1 MSPNQANTTDRLAGQ
16 VALVTGASRGIGRA
30 VALAYANA
38 GAHVMCA
45 ARSTDDL
52 IDLVGQ
58 VESLGGH
65 ATAIELDV
73 TVDDSVQTAF
83 SRISAI
89 TAGLDIAVLNAG
101 IMPPTVPVVEGT
113 TQAWR
118 DTFDVNVFGVAACA
132 RASIPLMVN
141 RGGGKIVIMG
151 SGTGRQANPG
161 LSIYGTSKA
170 AVAAL
175 SRTLSVELR
184 SDNIAVNELVPGPVA
199 TSMTAPTPEA
209 QQLFAQMI
217 DSGGDWRKQPEDLS
231 EIALML
237 ASFPNHG
244 PSGQVFSLMGR
255 VM

>member
-1 MSPNQANTTDRLAGQ
+1 MSADDSNAAGRLAGQ

-30 VALAYANA
+30 VALAYAKA

-45 ARSTDDL
+45 ARSTDEL
-52 IDLVGQ
+52 IDLVAQ
-58 VESLGGH
+58 VDGFGGH
-65 ATAIELDV
+65 ATAVELDV
-73 TVDDSVQTAF
+73 TVDDPVQAAF
-83 SRISAI
+83 SRVSTVAP
-89 TAGLDIAVLNAG
+89 GLDIAVLNAG
-101 IMPPTVPVVEGT
+101 IMPPTVPVIEGT
-113 TQAWR
+113 TQEWR

-132 RASIPLMVN
+132 RASVPLLVS

-151 SGTGRQANPG
+151 SGTARQANPG
-161 LSIYGTSKA
+161 LGVYGASKA

-209 QQLFAQMI
+209 QRLFAQMI
-217 DSGGDWRKQPEDLS
+217 ESGGDWMKQPEDLT

-237 ASFPNHG
+237 AGFPNHG